1 MHHSRSALAVFL
13 WLAVC
18 TGVPVVTVL
27 AINSDA
33 RIATCIQKE
42 SKTKADEAVFHEY
55 KGVTIGMNA
64 EEVRKK
70 LGTPL
75 EKDDEQDFYV
85 FSDTESAQVYYDKA
99 KTVNAISVNFIG
111 EGSGVPKPKEVVGT
125 DVKAKPD
132 GSKHEL
138 IRFPKAGYWVSYSRT
153 AGDSP
158 IITITVKKIE

>member
-1 MHHSRSALAVFL
+1 MHHTRTTLAVFL
-13 WLAVC
+13 WLSVC
-18 TGVPVVTVL
+18 ACVLVVTVRGVHY
-27 AINSDA
+27 DA
-33 RIATCIQKE
+33 RISTRIQKE
-42 SKTKADEAVFHEY
+42 GKSKADDAVFHEY

-64 EEVRKK
+64 EEARKK

-125 DVKAKPD
+125 DVRAKPD
-132 GSKHEL
+132 GSMHEL